1 MSDIYDGE
9 VLNRQLWKNTE
20 NPWKQAELIERDEGT
35 LMGNISL
42 IPSHLTERYS
52 LPVIVKEKLAVQEV
66 IHTPAGETVLD
77 MGQNMVGFMEFESAL
92 PQGTKV
98 TLDFG
103 EVLQNGNFYN
113 DNYRTAKAR
122 FEYISDGRKE
132 TVRLHFT
139 FLGFRYVRV
148 NGWPGEVEP
157 SAFRG
162 CVVYSDLETTTYFNS
177 SSAQLNRLAKNC
189 MWGQKYNFLFSD
201 CLLLKISSG
210 PVFLYFFSLILFYI
224 KTSPEYME
232 TFQSSNCAFPG
243 HNL

>member
-1 MSDIYDGE
+1 MMWRTRLCSGQDNSISIYCGNGWYKGRLGYDGASQCYGTRFAAIAELHIWYEDGREDVIATDETWKYRGSDIEMSDIYDGE

-98 TLDFG
+98 TLDF
-103 EVLQNGNFYN
+103 EKYCRMEISITIITELQKQDSN
-113 DNYRTAKAR
+113 
-122 FEYISDGRKE
+122 
-132 TVRLHFT
+132 
-139 FLGFRYVRV
+139 
-148 NGWPGEVEP
+148 
-157 SAFRG
+157 
-162 CVVYSDLETTTYFNS
+162 
-177 SSAQLNRLAKNC
+177 
-189 MWGQKYNFLFSD
+189 
-201 CLLLKISSG
+201 
-210 PVFLYFFSLILFYI
+210 
-224 KTSPEYME
+224 
-232 TFQSSNCAFPG
+232 TFQMAEKKRFACILLFWDSVMSV
-243 HNL
+243 